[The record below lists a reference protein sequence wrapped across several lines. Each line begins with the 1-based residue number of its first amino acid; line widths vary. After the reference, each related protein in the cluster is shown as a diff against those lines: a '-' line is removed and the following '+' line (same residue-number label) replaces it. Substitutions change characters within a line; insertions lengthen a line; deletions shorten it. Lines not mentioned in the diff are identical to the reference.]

1 MNFQGSKYSGLQ
13 ITKQNSVLILTQNIA
28 AIADKAILYDPPGIG
43 CKAATRWVEGQ
54 CCIAEPDTAFLIQV
68 LIAKTGNA
76 GIGIDI
82 EPQDALYDG
91 QIFFYQTLL
100 VSCEPFHAFHNR
112 HLAVAFSQMRMI
124 CSQR

>member
-13 ITKQNSVLILTQNIA
+13 ITKQNSMLILTQNIA

-54 CCIAEPDTAFLIQV
+54 CCIAEPDTALLIQV
-68 LIAKTGNA
+68 LIAKTSNA
-76 GIGIDI
+76 GIGIDV

-100 VSCEPFHAFHNR
+100 VSCEPFHAFHSH

>member
-54 CCIAEPDTAFLIQV
+54 CCIAEPDTALLIQV
-68 LIAKTGNA
+68 LIAKTSNA
-76 GIGIDI
+76 GIGIDV

-91 QIFFYQTLL
+91 QIFFYQPPLG
-100 VSCEPFHAFHNR
+100 SGEPFYAFHSY

-124 CSQR
+124 

>member
-54 CCIAEPDTAFLIQV
+54 CCIAEPDTALLQV
-68 LIAKTGNA
+68 LIAKACNA
-76 GIGIDI
+76 GICPDI
-82 EPQDALYDG
+82 KPQD
-91 QIFFYQTLL
+91 TL
-100 VSCEPFHAFHNR
+100 HN
-112 HLAVAFSQMRMI
+112 S
-124 CSQR
+124 

>member
-1 MNFQGSKYSGLQ
+1 MFSRKA
-13 ITKQNSVLILTQNIA
+13 A

-43 CKAATRWVEGQ
+43 RKAAACRLKGQ
-54 CCIAEPDTAFLIQV
+54 RRFAEPDTALLIQV
-68 LIAKTGNA
+68 LIAKASNA
-76 GIGIDI
+76 GIGIDV

>member
-1 MNFQGSKYSGLQ
+1 MFSRKA
-13 ITKQNSVLILTQNIA
+13 A

-43 CKAATRWVEGQ
+43 CKATARWVEGQ
-54 CCIAEPDTAFLIQV
+54 CCIAEPDTTLLIQV
-68 LIAKTGNA
+68 LIAKTSNA
-76 GIGIDI
+76 GIGIDV

-91 QIFFYQTLL
+91 QIFFCQTLL